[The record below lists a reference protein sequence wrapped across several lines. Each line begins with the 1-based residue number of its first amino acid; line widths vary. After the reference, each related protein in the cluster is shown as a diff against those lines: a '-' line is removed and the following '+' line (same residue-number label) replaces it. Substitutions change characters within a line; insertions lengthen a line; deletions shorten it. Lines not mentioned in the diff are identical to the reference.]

1 MRGATTTK
9 KEHMEH
15 LQSMLGAGL
24 ARHSDPITSHAAG
37 LVVAEKLN
45 DLESRVA
52 ACLVRRGSLGATSF
66 ECAEE
71 LGLDRVTVSPRF
83 APMKD
88 KGVVVRGK
96 ARRPGPSGR
105 PGIVW
110 YAAGLE
116 PVGTSENKQN
126 V

>member
-1 MRGATTTK
+1 
-9 KEHMEH
+9 MENM
-15 LQSMLGAGL
+15 QPILGAGL
-24 ARHSDPITSHAAG
+24 ARHSDPATSHAAG
-37 LVVAEKLN
+37 LVVAEKLG
-45 DLESRVA
+45 DLESLVA

-88 KGVVVRGK
+88 KGVVVKGA

-116 PVGTSENKQN
+116 PTGTSEKQQN